1 MTSLLTTSDSL
12 VLAGLLLLFSL
23 PLYLTLKRGRKLNLP
38 PSPPKLP
45 IIGNLHQ
52 LGKLPHRSLL
62 ALSRKYGP
70 LMLLHIGQSPTL
82 VVSSAEMAREIM
94 KNHDVVFSSRPNSMA
109 AEILLYGRTDIG
121 FAPYGEYWRQLR
133 KICVLELLN
142 IKRVQ
147 SFQFVREEEVTVLI
161 DKLRSASLEGSSI
174 NLSEMI
180 SVVTNNIITRCV
192 FSRRAEKEDSRIS
205 KLTKL
210 TRQVS
215 SLLSSPSFGDVAPLL
230 GWLDYL
236 TGFVSR
242 LRETSRELS
251 VFFDRVIEERTQC
264 GNNDGSKS
272 DRLDLL
278 QILLQLQKGDT
289 LDMDLTKDNIKGIL
303 MDVFVGGTDT
313 SWATTEWVMAELVKN
328 PSIMKK
334 AQEEVRN
341 VVGEKSKLDEND
353 IYQMSYLKCVIKEG
367 LRLHAPAPLLLPRE
381 TAASDKLA
389 GFDIP
394 PKTRVLINAWAIHR
408 DPNYWDRPEEFLPER
423 FEDCPVDFKDQDFKF
438 FPFGGGRRACPGM
451 PFAMA
456 VVECIVANLL
466 CWFDW
471 KFPGGETEKL
481 DMDEAFGLTTGKKSP
496 LHLVPILHFP

>member
-23 PLYLTLKRGRKLNLP
+23 PLYLKLKRGSRLNLP

-70 LMLLHIGQSPTL
+70 LMLLQLGQSPTL

-94 KNHDVVFSSRPNSMA
+94 KNHDIVFSSRPSSVA
-109 AEILLYGRTDIG
+109 AEILFYGRTDVG
-121 FAPYGEYWRQLR
+121 LTPYGEYWRQLR
-133 KICVLELLN
+133 KICVLNLLS

-147 SFQFVREEEVTVLI
+147 SFRFVREEEVTVLI
-161 DKLRSASLEGSSI
+161 DKLRSASLERSSV
-174 NLSEMI
+174 NLSQMI
-180 SVVTNNIITRCV
+180 SVVANNIITRCV
-192 FSRRAEKEDSRIS
+192 FSRRADEEDGRIS
-205 KLTKL
+205 ELTML
-210 TRQVS
+210 SRQVM
-215 SLLSSPSFGDVAPLL
+215 SLMLTPGFGDVSPLL

-236 TGFVSR
+236 TGFVAR
-242 LRETSRELS
+242 LRETSGVLN

-264 GNNDGSKS
+264 GNNDGSDP

-278 QILLQLQKGDT
+278 QILLQLQKGGT
-289 LDMDLTKDNIKGIL
+289 LNMDLTEENIKGIL
-303 MDVFVGGTDT
+303 MDVFLAGTDT
-313 SWATTEWVMAELVKN
+313 TWATTEWVMAELVKN

-341 VVGEKSKLDEND
+341 VAGEKSKLDEND
-353 IYQMSYLKCVIKEG
+353 INQMSYLKCVIKEG
-367 LRLHAPAPLLLPRE
+367 LRLHAPAPLLVPRE
-381 TAASDKLA
+381 TTASDKLA

-394 PKTRVLINAWAIHR
+394 PKTRVLINAWAIQR
-408 DPNYWDRPEEFLPER
+408 DPKYWDRPEEFLPER
-423 FEDCPVDFKDQDFKF
+423 FENFPVDFNDQDFKY

-451 PFAMA
+451 PFGIA

-466 CWFDW
+466 HWFDW
-471 KFPGGETEKL
+471 KLPGGETEKL
-481 DMDEAFGLTTGKKSP
+481 DMEEAFGITTGKKSP
-496 LHLVPILHFP
+496 LHLVPVLHFP

>member
-1 MTSLLTTSDSL
+1 MTLLLMALGSL
-12 VLAGLLLLFSL
+12 VLGGFLLFSL
-23 PLYLTLKRGRKLNLP
+23 PLYLKLRRASKLNLP

-62 ALSRKYGP
+62 ALSHKYGP
-70 LMLLHIGQSPTL
+70 LMLLHIGQCPTL

-94 KNHDVVFSSRPNSMA
+94 KNHDVVFSNRPNIMA
-109 AEILLYGRTDIG
+109 MEILFYGRTDIG
-121 FAPYGEYWRQLR
+121 FAPYGECWRQLR
-133 KICVLELLN
+133 KICVRELLS

-147 SFQFVREEEVTVLI
+147 SFQFIREEEVTVLI
-161 DKLRSASLEGSSI
+161 DKLRSASLERSSV

-180 SVVTNNIITRCV
+180 SVVVNNIVTRCV
-192 FSRRAEKEDSRIS
+192 FSRRAEKEDGRIS
-205 KLTKL
+205 KLAKL
-210 TRQVS
+210 TRQVM
-215 SLLSSPSFGDVAPLL
+215 SLLSSPCFGDVVPLL

-236 TGFVSR
+236 TGFVAS

-251 VFFDRVIEERTQC
+251 VFLDRVIEERNQC
-264 GNNDGSKS
+264 GNNDGSES

-289 LDMDLTKDNIKGIL
+289 LDMDLTKDNIKAIL

-341 VVGEKSKLDEND
+341 VAEKKSKLNEND
-353 IYQMSYLKCVIKEG
+353 INQMSYLKCVIKEG
-367 LRLHAPAPLLLPRE
+367 LRLHASAPLVVRE
-381 TAASDKLA
+381 TIASDKLA

-394 PKTRVLINAWAIHR
+394 PKTRVLINAWAIQR
-408 DPNYWDRPEEFLPER
+408 DPKYWDRPEEFLPER
-423 FEDCPVDFKDQDFKF
+423 FENCPVDFKDQDFKF

-451 PFAMA
+451 PFGVAA
-456 VVECIVANLL
+456 VECIVANLL
-466 CWFDW
+466 FWFDW
-471 KFPGGETEKL
+471 KLPGGETEKL